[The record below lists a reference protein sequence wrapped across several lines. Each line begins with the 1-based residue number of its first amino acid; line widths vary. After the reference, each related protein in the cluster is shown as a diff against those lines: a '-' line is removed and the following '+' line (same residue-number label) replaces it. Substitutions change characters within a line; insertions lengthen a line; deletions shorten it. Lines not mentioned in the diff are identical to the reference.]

1 MATEGSLVD
10 LLELVHHIEDL
21 IGRHLQLPDDFPI
34 VRILLAVE
42 QASRLIDVPE
52 ALRNP
57 LTLGISDTKNASD
70 TCGLFVHQS
79 SPWLTI
85 PMPFPAG
92 LTHSDHFAL
101 IKNLPVRRYDVPDP
115 KLAQLGRQKYI
126 SLETFK
132 KNGQGVKTPV
142 WFVLHNDA
150 LYVYT
155 EADSWKVKRI
165 RNNPRVRVAVCNVR
179 GSVKGPWLDATASI
193 VVGDERLAA
202 DRLLDRKYFLK
213 VIFNFL
219 SRINR
224 HKRAMI
230 KIEAA

>member
-1 MATEGSLVD
+1 M
-10 LLELVHHIEDL
+10 
-21 IGRHLQLPDDFPI
+21 R
-34 VRILLAVE
+34 
-42 QASRLIDVPE
+42 
-52 ALRNP
+52 
-57 LTLGISDTKNASD
+57 
-70 TCGLFVHQS
+70 
-79 SPWLTI
+79 
-85 PMPFPAG
+85 
-92 LTHSDHFAL
+92 
-101 IKNLPVRRYDVPDP
+101 PVRRNDVPDL
-115 KLAQLGRQKYI
+115 KLTQFGGQKYI

-132 KNGQGVKTPV
+132 KNGEGVKTPV

-179 GSVKGPWLDATASI
+179 GLVKGPWLDATASI
-193 VVGDERLAA
+193 VEGDERLAA